1 MLDLSN
7 NNGAVDFKRVFQAG
21 QKRVYLKLTEG
32 VTFNDPTFA
41 DLRKRA
47 RAAGLKVGAYHFARG
62 VPAGNSVK
70 DEADHFLSQLP
81 SLSSK
86 DLRPALDLEFK
97 QPSAD
102 VGKWAKEWLSLV
114 QKKTG
119 VAPIIYSF
127 GSFLEG
133 CRFSTP
139 PAALWLASFGRN
151 DGLEHPFKIPS
162 PWKKAAA
169 HQFTSN
175 ARVAGCSGRVDLSHI
190 FDAGAIDV
198 PANV

>member
-7 NNGAVDFKRVFQAG
+7 NNGPVDFKRLFQAG

-41 DLRKRA
+41 GLRKRA

-62 VPAGNSVK
+62 IPAGNSAK

-81 SLSSK
+81 SLSSG
-86 DLRPALDLEFK
+86 DLRPALDLEFE

-102 VGKWAKEWLSLV
+102 VGNWAKEWLSLV
-114 QKKTG
+114 RSKTG
-119 VAPIIYSF
+119 VAPIIYSY

-139 PAALWLASFGRN
+139 PAALWLASYGRN
-151 DGLEHPFKIPS
+151 DGKEYPFTIPS
-162 PWKKAAA
+162 PWKGVAA
-169 HQFTSN
+169 HQFSSN
-175 ARVAGCSGRVDLSHI
+175 GRVPGCSGPVDVSHI
-190 FDAGAIDV
+190 FVANAIDV
-198 PANV
+198 PPGV